1 MSASTVIGQLG
12 WTLLHF
18 VWQGTLIACL
28 AAVGLL
34 VLRNAR
40 PQARYALACG
50 ALLACLAWPAADLL
64 LRLCA
69 PAPGGGAGTAPLFTA
84 GVSSGAGLPLAWLQ
98 GQLGAI
104 VLAWAACAAALSA
117 RMVVG
122 LCWIG
127 RAGAGGAAAPHWQAR
142 MELLARQLGI
152 TQALRLRVVDTIA
165 SPITAGW
172 WRPLVL
178 LPSSLLTG
186 MPPDLLEALIAHELA
201 HVKRA
206 DYLVNL
212 LQNVVETLLFYHPA
226 VWYLSARIR
235 IEREQIADDLAA
247 HYVGK
252 RRLARA
258 LSELE
263 KIQFSH
269 TTLALA
275 ATGGELMVR
284 IKRLLRPDAQR
295 LDWKAA
301 LPVLG
306 LATALVAGCAQ
317 APLAS
322 HADSTSVRTK
332 AIVNFASCAK
342 PVWPQASL
350 RAEHTGT
357 VKLAFLVD
365 ATGKVIDSR
374 VDQLSGHV
382 TLDEAARS
390 GIALCSF
397 RPALENGVAVQAWSP
412 LAYTWALK

>member
-18 VWQGTLIACL
+18 MWQGALIGCL
-28 AAVGLL
+28 AGVGLL

-50 ALLACLAWPAADLL
+50 ALLACLVWPAADLV
-64 LRLCA
+64 LRLWA
-69 PAPGGGAGTAPLFTA
+69 PAPGGAGAAPVFTAAAVMGAGA
-84 GVSSGAGLPLAWLQ
+84 PLAWLQ

-104 VLAWAACAAALSA
+104 VLAWAACAGALSV
-117 RMVVG
+117 RMVLG

-127 RAGAGGAAAPHWQAR
+127 RAGARGAAAPHWQAR
-142 MELLARQLGI
+142 MDGLARQLGI
-152 TQALRLRVVDTIA
+152 TQQVRLRVVDTIA

-186 MPPDLLEALIAHELA
+186 MPPDLLEALIAHELG

-206 DYLVNL
+206 DFLVNL

-226 VWYLSARIR
+226 VWCLSGRIR

-247 HYVGK
+247 QHVGK

-269 TTLALA
+269 NTLALA

-295 LDWKAA
+295 LGWKAA

-306 LATALVAGCAQ
+306 LAAALVAGCAQ

-322 HADSTSVRTK
+322 HADSASVRTK
-332 AIVNFASCAK
+332 AIANFASCAK

-357 VKLAFLVD
+357 VRLAFLVD
-365 ATGKVIDSR
+365 AAGKVIDSR
-374 VDQLSGHV
+374 VDQSSGHV
-382 TLDEAARS
+382 ALDEAARS

-397 RPALENGVAVQAWSP
+397 RPATENSVAVQAWSP
-412 LAYTWALK
+412 MSYTWALK